1 MLGKVQK
8 KWIEKCTEKM
18 LNSSNRNPFPKP
30 PIAINY
36 YNNPPELCIG
46 RDDEI
51 DTILGE
57 IKDSI
62 YSKNAKLIRIIGQQG
77 IGKSTLIC
85 WCAKL
90 INEEFIVPV
99 AYLDTSSEPEDFK
112 MRSIYNQIVTRLE
125 HPEIIKELIVN
136 SILKFIKIFYNSNEK
151 FKKDLINKFSG
162 DEIQRIIDHSELILQ
177 KIEDSEFN
185 QKLFYLLSDNI
196 IALKNLLPFDP
207 LFLLSFWKAH
217 VQNSEYIN
225 YFNAFKGT
233 EFYGGYEIRTDAIAS
248 EYINK
253 IIKLIRWSFDSKT
266 TLVLIIDH
274 LEGGTGDKKEKV
286 FANLFSLLLNLRSKN
301 YLSIIL
307 SGTLDAFKEF
317 DSILQEDQSNQ
328 LENWVIDIALTNL
341 NPNDMIT
348 IISKYL
354 ESFWDEFL
362 QCPPHDKILF
372 PFGANSIKYLY
383 EINGHNLRNTLRE
396 LYLLIDTYKKNNKL
410 NYVETFFQAF
420 KVFRK
425 RYDVAL
431 SVIEQKELIRK
442 LLDKTIQDKT
452 RSTNVEL
459 ALCDFFKVL
468 EKHEDYNYLS
478 DVKHEPPMGKSKKK
492 PDIFLEF
499 FGDIDLESVKKVGI
513 EVKVYRVGNEVPS
526 TDVKKTYVLL
536 KENAL
541 DYITW
546 ITNVPLNLMERY
558 SLPEHLKKH
567 LGRYSPLNE
576 LELSYLAFIR
586 YFDEIYQRKPS
597 VDEAKFI
604 LGRLKITPLLI
615 KEKVENLP
623 KLTLKDI
630 PKPRLVIDKYLK
642 PLERSSSEI
651 NQKPEK
657 ISLLSVEIDSNRI
670 KSAVKDYIAVKS
682 KKITKITLFNTLK
695 FIKKTL
701 NLGESDNTWD
711 NEIWL
716 WAKKLSKPI
725 CIDQTLKT
733 IVFK

>member
-1 MLGKVQK
+1 
-8 KWIEKCTEKM
+8 
-18 LNSSNRNPFPKP
+18 
-30 PIAINY
+30 
-36 YNNPPELCIG
+36 
-46 RDDEI
+46 
-51 DTILGE
+51 
-57 IKDSI
+57 
-62 YSKNAKLIRIIGQQG
+62 
-77 IGKSTLIC
+77 
-85 WCAKL
+85 
-90 INEEFIVPV
+90 
-99 AYLDTSSEPEDFK
+99 
-112 MRSIYNQIVTRLE
+112 
-125 HPEIIKELIVN
+125 
-136 SILKFIKIFYNSNEK
+136 
-151 FKKDLINKFSG
+151 
-162 DEIQRIIDHSELILQ
+162 
-177 KIEDSEFN
+177 
-185 QKLFYLLSDNI
+185 
-196 IALKNLLPFDP
+196 
-207 LFLLSFWKAH
+207 
-217 VQNSEYIN
+217 
-225 YFNAFKGT
+225 
-233 EFYGGYEIRTDAIAS
+233 
-248 EYINK
+248 
-253 IIKLIRWSFDSKT
+253 
-266 TLVLIIDH
+266 
-274 LEGGTGDKKEKV
+274 
-286 FANLFSLLLNLRSKN
+286 
-301 YLSIIL
+301 
-307 SGTLDAFKEF
+307 LDAFKEF